1 MTNNYEA
8 NESYIRTYTD
18 VIDRR
23 VCKALIDTYEKVWKE
38 QKDKIMSMSL
48 CYDSAG
54 NKTCGACNCGR
65 LDLMQHEEFKELFNF
80 VLGYINKTIQ
90 IYKDD
95 CGITSQQWPSKFGYE
110 SFRIKR
116 YLPDGVQQHDLHS
129 DVTNKDSAK
138 RFVSMVC
145 YLNDDFK
152 GGETTVPNFNYKSK
166 VSTGAVMMFPTT
178 WSYLHK
184 GNPIKSGSGSP
195 KYVLGTFLNYISGKK
210 GYKDETKLL

>member
-90 IYKDD
+90 IY
-95 CGITSQQWPSKFGYE
+95 
-110 SFRIKR
+110 
-116 YLPDGVQQHDLHS
+116 
-129 DVTNKDSAK
+129 
-138 RFVSMVC
+138 
-145 YLNDDFK
+145 
-152 GGETTVPNFNYKSK
+152 
-166 VSTGAVMMFPTT
+166 
-178 WSYLHK
+178 
-184 GNPIKSGSGSP
+184 
-195 KYVLGTFLNYISGKK
+195 
-210 GYKDETKLL
+210 